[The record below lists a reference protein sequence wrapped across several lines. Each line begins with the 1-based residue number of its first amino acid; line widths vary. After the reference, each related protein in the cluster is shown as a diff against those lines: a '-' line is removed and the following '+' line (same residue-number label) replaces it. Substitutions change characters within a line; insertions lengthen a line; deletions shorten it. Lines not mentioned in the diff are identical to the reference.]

1 MAVRGDNSIVTQVRD
16 ILQAIDELNTTQPV
30 GSSQIVAKPYETGA
44 AYDRQFSITAPFQ
57 SVGSSVKAIRIDVEP
72 TDMPEGNILLSD
84 IVPELR
90 YTNGVR
96 VSNWNAAGQYI
107 ELDTFYFLVLIDSA
121 QDDQNSYILGIVA
134 PTNTVM
140 RLKVHITANATVGFT
155 LTELN

>member
-1 MAVRGDNSIVTQVRD
+1 MRGYNDLVRQMRD
-16 ILQAIDELNTTQPV
+16 ILQALDELKTAQPV
-30 GSSQIVAKPYETGA
+30 GTSQIVAKPYATA
-44 AYDRQFSITAPFQ
+44 DAYDRQFSITAPFQ

-72 TDMPEGNILLSD
+72 TNMPEGNILLSD

-96 VSNWNAAGQYI
+96 VSNWTGSAIN
-107 ELDTFYFLVLIDSA
+107 LDTFFFLVLIDSA
-121 QDDQNSYILGIVA
+121 QEDRNSYILGIVA

-140 RLKVHITANATVGFT
+140 RLKVHITANATVDFT